1 MRKLKYLV
9 GRGVV
14 GWGGVGLGVVGWRI
28 RRDCVVGA
36 VSI

>member
-14 GWGGVGLGVVGWRI
+14 GWGGVGGSWLEDPEGLCG
-28 RRDCVVGA
+28 GG
-36 VSI
+36 S